1 MNTDIGIVKSLQTN
15 TKTLLFPSS
24 SNQVESEFLGPFNSS
39 TKPHNNQHYWQEL

>member
-15 TKTLLFPSS
+15 TKTFPLSFIQH
-24 SNQVESEFLGPFNSS
+24 QVESEFLGPFNSS